1 MVENIFVSFKIIVKG
16 KVYWTRVKEVT
27 RWNPDFMKEEDTQT
41 ESDNATIQSESDEER
56 IPKTVFENEKDSL
69 NEAQSQN
76 KESVKA
82 QSEDPFN
89 INDILNKKHE
99 NVIAGDL
106 SQTADTLKYPPGEN
120 TMSQKDV
127 VSNKPNHKPKE
138 DGEVGHS
145 MGYKMDGCIKNIEEI
160 VEFQGENELSDKKVL
175 WDYLHFII
183 DNWVGEVVIMGD
195 FNEVRTQDERFG
207 SIFNI
212 QGAAIFNSFIS
223 SSGLVD
229 VPMGGCSFTWVH
241 KSATKMS
248 KLDRFLISEGLM
260 ESCPNISAISLDR
273 YLSDHRPILLR
284 ELCFNYGPT
293 PFRFYHYWFELEG
306 FDKFVEQVWN
316 DYQSDDSNAMLRFMN
331 KLKFLKTKLCSWTN
345 TKKESLTYQN
355 TKLKSTLIDIDK
367 TIDAGYANSDLL
379 NNRKNVMT
387 SLLDMEK
394 IKSLEVDQ
402 KTKIKWY
409 VESDENSK
417 FFHGILNK
425 KRNNLAIRGILV
437 DGVWIDSP
445 SMVKDEFLSH
455 FKNRFDCPSST
466 RLSLVWD
473 CGMDKSPEPDGFT
486 FRFYQRYWSL
496 LEKDVIE
503 AVSYFFQHGSFPKG
517 GNSSFIALIP
527 KSQNA
532 NMVKDFC
539 PISLIG
545 SLYKIIAK
553 ILANRLVG
561 VLEDIVSDMQSVFV
575 AAFDSVRWDYL
586 DEVLKKFGFGDRWC
600 GWIHSCLRSSRGS
613 NLVNGSPTK
622 EFQFH
627 KGLKQGDP
635 LSPFL
640 FILIMESLH
649 LCFQN
654 VVNTG
659 MFKGVSIGSNLHLS
673 HLLYADDVVF
683 LRQWSDSNISTII
696 KVLKCF
702 FCTSGLSINMH
713 KSKLMGIAVDDDIVN
728 QAAHSIGC
736 LQLKPPF
743 SYLGSRIGGSM
754 SRINSWDDIVNK
766 LLARLSKWKMKTL
779 SIRGRLTLLKSVLGS
794 TPIYYMSLFK
804 VPSQVLKRME
814 SIRSRFFNGVDIME
828 KKLSFVSWNKV
839 LASKDRGA
847 MHGKEGNLS
856 TTAKSSFPSIWLD
869 IIRELHNL
877 KNKGIDLLG
886 HIKKKLLETCK
897 QINVASM
904 LVHDNVRLSL
914 HRMPRGGAE
923 LEQFTDMINSLADLQ
938 LPNMQDRWFWS
949 LSGSGDFSV
958 ASARKIIDSHL
969 LPEVSSKFSW
979 RKMVP
984 IKVNIL
990 TWKVKLDVL
999 PTRFNLSKRGLD
1011 INSILCPICENHAK
1025 SSSHLFFACSMAR
1038 DIFRNIA
1045 SWWDVKSPHVS
1056 SFEEWEMWTSS
1067 LTLSSRRKQILEGI
1081 IYIGWWS
1088 IWNFRNQVVFGSTI
1102 PSKASLF
1109 DDIVAQ
1115 SFQWCK
1121 HRGKFKFSSIDWL
1134 KNPYLVNV

>member
-1 MVENIFVSFKIIVKG
+1 MENIDICNVKLWGNSSFDYICGPSVGNSGGILSV
-16 KVYWTRVKEVT
+16 WD
-27 RWNPDFMKEEDTQT
+27 PCMF
-41 ESDNATIQSESDEER
+41 
-56 IPKTVFENEKDSL
+56 EKDNSTISDYFV
-69 NEAQSQN
+69 AIRG
-76 KESVKA
+76 KW
-82 QSEDPFN
+82 
-89 INDILNKKHE
+89 I
-99 NVIAGDL
+99 
-106 SQTADTLKYPPGEN
+106 
-120 TMSQKDV
+120 
-127 VSNKPNHKPKE
+127 
-138 DGEVGHS
+138 HS
-145 MGYKMDGCIKNIEEI
+145 SKNYLII
-160 VEFQGENELSDKKVL
+160 SIYAPQELSDKKVL

-183 DNWVGEVVIMGD
+183 DNWAGEVVIMGD

-223 SSGLVD
+223 SS
-229 VPMGGCSFTWVH
+229 
-241 KSATKMS
+241 
-248 KLDRFLISEGLM
+248 EGLM

-273 YLSDHRPILLR
+273 YLSDHRPILLC
-284 ELCFNYGPT
+284 ELCFDYGPT

-402 KTKIKWY
+402 KTKIKWLNVDLEKY
-409 VESDENSK
+409 VSLEE
-417 FFHGILNK
+417 L
-425 KRNNLAIRGILV
+425 KRA
-437 DGVWIDSP
+437 
-445 SMVKDEFLSH
+445 
-455 FKNRFDCPSST
+455 
-466 RLSLVWD
+466 VWD
-473 CGMDKSPEPDGFT
+473 CGMDKSPGPDGFT
-486 FRFYQRYWSL
+486 FGFYRRYWSL

-532 NMVKDFC
+532 NMVKDFR

-553 ILANRLVG
+553 IMANRLVG
-561 VLEDIVSDMQSVFV
+561 VLEDIVSDVQSAFV
-575 AAFDSVRWDYL
+575 AGRQILDGPFILNDLIQWCKSKKKKQTMIFKVDFEKAFDSVRWDYL

-613 NLVNGSPTK
+613 ILVNGSPTK

-649 LCFQN
+649 LSFQN
-654 VVNTG
+654 VVNAG

-673 HLLYADDVVF
+673 HLFYADDVVF
-683 LRQWSDSNISTII
+683 LGQWSNSNISTII

-702 FCTSGLSINMH
+702 FCASGLSINMH

-736 LQLKPPF
+736 LQLKSPF

-779 SIRGRLTLLKSVLGS
+779 SIGGRLTLLKSVLGS

-804 VPSQVLKRME
+804 VPSQVLKRIK
-814 SIRSRFFNGVDIME
+814 SIRSRFFNGVDIMK
-828 KKLSFVSWNKV
+828 KKLSFVSWNNV
-839 LASKDRGA
+839 LASKDIGA
-847 MHGKEGNLS
+847 MHGKDGNLS
-856 TTAKSSFPSIWLD
+856 TTTKSSFPSIWLD

-886 HIKKKLLETCK
+886 LIKKKIGNGVDTLFWEDTWKGDIAFKFLYPRIYKLETCK
-897 QINVASM
+897 QINVASK

-914 HRMPRGGAE
+914 RRMPRGGVE

-969 LPEVSSKFSW
+969 LSEVSSKFSW

-990 TWKVKLDVL
+990 AWKVKLDVL

-1011 INSILCPICENHAK
+1011 INSILCPICENHAE

-1038 DIFRNIA
+1038 DIFHNIA

-1109 DDIVAQ
+1109 DDIVAR

-1121 HRGKFKFSSIDWL
+1121 HKGKFKFSLIDWF
-1134 KNPYLVNV
+1134 KNPYLVNI

>member
-1 MVENIFVSFKIIVKG
+1 MKPALVLDDSCYQDRDFSLSLLGKVKEFSSLSNLKMAKENFLSHVGAGSWFSSLQQPSNSFHTDERIAWIDIEGVSIMAWKRVCIKTKMVENIFESFKIIVKG

-27 RWNPDFMKEEDTQT
+27 GWNPDFMEEDDTQT
-41 ESDNATIQSESDEER
+41 ESENATIQSESDEER
-56 IPKTVFENEKDSL
+56 IPKLCLRMRKTPLMKRNLKIKSRKQQHLDH
-69 NEAQSQN
+69 
-76 KESVKA
+76 KA
-82 QSEDPFN
+82 
-89 INDILNKKHE
+89 
-99 NVIAGDL
+99 
-106 SQTADTLKYPPGEN
+106 
-120 TMSQKDV
+120 
-127 VSNKPNHKPKE
+127 
-138 DGEVGHS
+138 
-145 MGYKMDGCIKNIEEI
+145 
-160 VEFQGENELSDKKVL
+160 
-175 WDYLHFII
+175 
-183 DNWVGEVVIMGD
+183 GEVVIMGD
-195 FNEVRTQDERFG
+195 FNEVHTQDERFG

-229 VPMGGCSFTWVH
+229 VPMGRCSFTWVH
-241 KSATKMS
+241 KSAAKMS
-248 KLDRFLISEGLM
+248 KLDRFLISEVDL
-260 ESCPNISAISLDR
+260 EQDV
-273 YLSDHRPILLR
+273 
-284 ELCFNYGPT
+284 F
-293 PFRFYHYWFELEG
+293 FR
-306 FDKFVEQVWN
+306 
-316 DYQSDDSNAMLRFMN
+316 R
-331 KLKFLKTKLCSWTN
+331 
-345 TKKESLTYQN
+345 TKKGQFGNCGNGINLQADG
-355 TKLKSTLIDIDK
+355 STFVFIEDIGVSMFK
-367 TIDAGYANSDLL
+367 GVSIGS
-379 NNRKNVMT
+379 
-387 SLLDMEK
+387 
-394 IKSLEVDQ
+394 
-402 KTKIKWY
+402 
-409 VESDENSK
+409 
-417 FFHGILNK
+417 
-425 KRNNLAIRGILV
+425 NLH
-437 DGVWIDSP
+437 
-445 SMVKDEFLSH
+445 LSH
-455 FKNRFDCPSST
+455 
-466 RLSLVWD
+466 L
-473 CGMDKSPEPDGFT
+473 
-486 FRFYQRYWSL
+486 FYADDVVFLRQWHFFYF
-496 LEKDVIE
+496 EK
-503 AVSYFFQHGSFPKG
+503 
-517 GNSSFIALIP
+517 
-527 KSQNA
+527 
-532 NMVKDFC
+532 
-539 PISLIG
+539 
-545 SLYKIIAK
+545 
-553 ILANRLVG
+553 
-561 VLEDIVSDMQSVFV
+561 
-575 AAFDSVRWDYL
+575 AFDSVRWDYL

-613 NLVNGSPTK
+613 ILVNGSPTK

-649 LCFQN
+649 LSFQN
-654 VVNTG
+654 VVNAG

-673 HLLYADDVVF
+673 HLFYADDVVF
-683 LRQWSDSNISTII
+683 LGQWSNSNISTII

-702 FCTSGLSINMH
+702 FCASGLSINMH

-736 LQLKPPF
+736 LQLKSPF

-779 SIRGRLTLLKSVLGS
+779 SIGGRLTLLKSVLGS

-839 LASKDRGA
+839 LASKNKGGLGVSSFFAMNRALMFKWVWRFKTDSTSLWAKFILA
-847 MHGKEGNLS
+847 MHGKDGNLS

-886 HIKKKLLETCK
+886 FIKKKIGNGVDTLFWEDTWKGDIAFKFLYPRIYKLETCK
-897 QINVASM
+897 QINVASK

-914 HRMPRGGAE
+914 RRMPRGGVE
-923 LEQFTDMINSLADLQ
+923 LEQFTDMINSLADFQ
-938 LPNMQDRWFWS
+938 LPNMQDRWYWS

-958 ASARKIIDSHL
+958 ASVRKIIDDHL

-990 TWKVKLDVL
+990 AWKVKLDVL

-1011 INSILCPICENHAK
+1011 INSILCPICENHAE

-1038 DIFRNIA
+1038 DIFRNIT

-1067 LTLSSRRKQILEGI
+1067 LTLSLRRKHILEGI

-1088 IWNFRNQVVFGSTI
+1088 IWNFKNQVVFGSTI

-1109 DDIVAQ
+1109 DDIVAR

-1121 HRGKFKFSSIDWL
+1121 HRGKFKFSLIDWL
-1134 KNPYLVNV
+1134 KNSYLVNI